1 MLQKLA
7 INAFIDGECTTN
19 KTMVHQEAE
28 AALDMVS
35 ANEGEDFQALSQ
47 IGGTSNEE

>member
-1 MLQKLA
+1 
-7 INAFIDGECTTN
+7 
-19 KTMVHQEAE
+19 MVQQEAE

-47 IGGTSNEE
+47 IGGTNNEE

>member
-1 MLQKLA
+1 
-7 INAFIDGECTTN
+7 
-19 KTMVHQEAE
+19 MVHQEAE